1 MRLPGVRRQHVQT
14 FWHQKWR
21 EARLRPCSNPLRSPL
36 LPPFEIYVN
45 WSCTNAHKIR
55 RQTLQYHKTQSK
67 NQGVWDHP
75 EACSLPMTQ
84 QSPHTLK
91 RIYSIWQACKDF
103 GLIISLKKSN
113 VLGQDV
119 DTPPVITINNYELEV
134 LHQFTY
140 LGSTISD
147 NLSLDVEINKSIR
160 KAATTLGR
168 LTSRVWEKPKLT
180 TPTKTALYYT
190 YIVITI
196 LYRSEIWTTYAKQ
209 EQKVNSF
216 HMQCLCRI
224 FGISWRDKVPNA

>member
-1 MRLPGVRRQHVQT
+1 M
-14 FWHQKWR
+14 
-21 EARLRPCSNPLRSPL
+21 
-36 LPPFEIYVN
+36 
-45 WSCTNAHKIR
+45 
-55 RQTLQYHKTQSK
+55 
-67 NQGVWDHP
+67 
-75 EACSLPMTQ
+75 
-84 QSPHTLK
+84 
-91 RIYSIWQACKDF
+91 
-103 GLIISLKKSN
+103 
-113 VLGQDV
+113 LGQDV

-147 NLSLDVEINKSIR
+147 NLSLDV
-160 KAATTLGR
+160 ATTLGR

>member
-1 MRLPGVRRQHVQT
+1 M
-14 FWHQKWR
+14 
-21 EARLRPCSNPLRSPL
+21 
-36 LPPFEIYVN
+36 
-45 WSCTNAHKIR
+45 
-55 RQTLQYHKTQSK
+55 
-67 NQGVWDHP
+67 
-75 EACSLPMTQ
+75 
-84 QSPHTLK
+84 
-91 RIYSIWQACKDF
+91 
-103 GLIISLKKSN
+103 
-113 VLGQDV
+113 LGQDL
-119 DTPPVITINNYELEV
+119 DTPLVITINNYELEV
-134 LHQFTY
+134 LQQFTY

-180 TPTKTALYYT
+180 TPTKMALYYT

-196 LYRSEIWTTYAKQ
+196 LYRSKIWTTYAKQ

>member
-1 MRLPGVRRQHVQT
+1 M
-14 FWHQKWR
+14 
-21 EARLRPCSNPLRSPL
+21 
-36 LPPFEIYVN
+36 
-45 WSCTNAHKIR
+45 
-55 RQTLQYHKTQSK
+55 
-67 NQGVWDHP
+67 
-75 EACSLPMTQ
+75 
-84 QSPHTLK
+84 
-91 RIYSIWQACKDF
+91 
-103 GLIISLKKSN
+103 
-113 VLGQDV
+113 LGQDV

-147 NLSLDVEINKSIR
+147 NLPLDVEINKSIR

-180 TPTKTALYYT
+180 TPTKYYT